1 MFWASHLI
9 FCTIHFTGGFGNVNL
24 KQIPLWL
31 KQNNKNTLGKAIR
44 LFQVFLSMEQSYYRN
59 YLKDEDTKFHGKSRH
74 NNFFVSV
81 HPATDTFAHPANH
94 RLLRRKEFGTFFYPD
109 DLCQAKSYSFVP
121 VRMLQASC
129 RQNGFNVETRGY
141 TCYRLWRNCE
151 FVGEL
156 GDDD

>member
-1 MFWASHLI
+1 MILPVRLYGDPVLRKKAVEI
-9 FCTIHFTGGFGNVNL
+9 TADYPNL
-24 KQIPLWL
+24 KELIANMQETMYNASGVGLAAPQI
-31 KQNNKNTLGKAIR
+31 GKAIR

-141 TCYRLWRNCE
+141 TCYRL
-151 FVGEL
+151 
-156 GDDD
+156 